1 MGIYEVM
8 FIVRP
13 DLETVEHE
21 EAISGLQDAITKNH
35 GTVGTVVDWR
45 KRRLSYEIDKHIE
58 GHYYIIYFSGEGT
71 IIPEIEH
78 YFRVTDAVIR
88 YMVVRADEQE
98 FEKAA
103 EKAAAEAARAEEA
116 AVEAAMEETVATAD
130 AEEPEA
136 EEAAPVEEEA
146 APVEEEAAPVEEEA
160 APVEEEAAPAAE
172 EEPAPAAEEEPV
184 DKFETEQE

>member
-45 KRRLSYEIDKHIE
+45 KRRLSYEIDKHVE

-116 AVEAAMEETVATAD
+116 AKEETVTVSETEEPA
-130 AEEPEA
+130 AEESATEVAEAAPEA
-136 EEAAPVEEEA
+136 EETPEVEEA
-146 APVEEEAAPVEEEA
+146 ASEAEVEA
-160 APVEEEAAPAAE
+160 
-172 EEPAPAAEEEPV
+172 EPA
-184 DKFETEQE
+184 DKVETEQ

>member
-21 EAISGLQDAITKNH
+21 EAISGLQDAITKNN

-45 KRRLSYEIDKHIE
+45 KRRLSYEIDKHVE

-116 AVEAAMEETVATAD
+116 AKEETVAAAD
-130 AEEPEA
+130 AEEPAAEDA
-136 EEAAPVEEEA
+136 APETEEAASEVGRSR
-146 APVEEEAAPVEEEA
+146 
-160 APVEEEAAPAAE
+160 
-172 EEPAPAAEEEPV
+172 
-184 DKFETEQE
+184 T

>member
-116 AVEAAMEETVATAD
+116 AVEAETVATAD

-146 APVEEEAAPVEEEA
+146 APA
-160 APVEEEAAPAAE
+160 EEEAAPAAE
-172 EEPAPAAEEEPV
+172 EEPAPEAEEEPV

>member
-21 EAISGLQDAITKNH
+21 EAISGLQAAITKNH

-45 KRRLSYEIDKHIE
+45 KRRLSYEIDKHVE
-58 GHYYIIYFSGEGT
+58 GHYYIIYFNGEGT

-103 EKAAAEAARAEEA
+103 EKAAAEAAKEE
-116 AVEAAMEETVATAD
+116 MVATAD
-130 AEEPEA
+130 AEELAAVEAATEAEEVAPEVEVAPAVEETPAVEEAPEA
-136 EEAAPVEEEA
+136 EEAPPE
-146 APVEEEAAPVEEEA
+146 
-160 APVEEEAAPAAE
+160 AAE
-172 EEPAPAAEEEPV
+172 EPA
-184 DKFETEQE
+184 DKVETEQ

>member
-13 DLETVEHE
+13 DLEAAEQE

-45 KRRLSYEIDKHIE
+45 KRRLSYEIDKHVE

-103 EKAAAEAARAEEA
+103 EKAAAEVAKAELAAEEA
-116 AVEAAMEETVATAD
+116 AKEETAVITD
-130 AEEPEA
+130 AEEPAAEDVAPEAEETPEADEDAAPETEETPEA
-136 EEAAPVEEEA
+136 EEAA
-146 APVEEEAAPVEEEA
+146 
-160 APVEEEAAPAAE
+160 
-172 EEPAPAAEEEPV
+172 
-184 DKFETEQE
+184 DKIETEQ

>member
-45 KRRLSYEIDKHIE
+45 KRRLSYEIDKHVE

-116 AVEAAMEETVATAD
+116 AKVEAVAAPEADDPSAVESATEAVDAAPETED
-130 AEEPEA
+130 SPEA
-136 EEAAPVEEEA
+136 EESAPGDEEA
-146 APVEEEAAPVEEEA
+146 APEVEEAAPEA
-160 APVEEEAAPAAE
+160 
-172 EEPAPAAEEEPV
+172 EPA
-184 DKFETEQE
+184 DKVETEQ

>member
-13 DLETVEHE
+13 DLETVEQE

-116 AVEAAMEETVATAD
+116 AKEETVTVSEAEEPAAVETATEVVEAAPEAEET
-130 AEEPEA
+130 PEA
-136 EEAAPVEEEA
+136 EEAAPEAEETPEAEEA
-146 APVEEEAAPVEEEA
+146 APEVEEAAPE
-160 APVEEEAAPAAE
+160 AE
-172 EEPAPAAEEEPV
+172 EEPA
-184 DKFETEQE
+184 DKVETEQ

>member
-13 DLETVEHE
+13 DLETVEQE

-116 AVEAAMEETVATAD
+116 AKEETVTVSEAEEPAAVETATEVVEAAPEAEET
-130 AEEPEA
+130 PEA
-136 EEAAPVEEEA
+136 EEAAPEVEEA
-146 APVEEEAAPVEEEA
+146 APE
-160 APVEEEAAPAAE
+160 AE
-172 EEPAPAAEEEPV
+172 EEPA
-184 DKFETEQE
+184 DKVETEQ

>member
-45 KRRLSYEIDKHIE
+45 KRRLSYEIDKHVE

-103 EKAAAEAARAEEA
+103 EKAAAEAAKAELAAEEVA
-116 AVEAAMEETVATAD
+116 EEETAVIAD
-130 AEEPEA
+130 AEEPAAEDAASEAEEVAPDAEEATPEAEEATPDA
-136 EEAAPVEEEA
+136 EEAAPETDETPE
-146 APVEEEAAPVEEEA
+146 
-160 APVEEEAAPAAE
+160 AE
-172 EEPAPAAEEEPV
+172 EP
-184 DKFETEQE
+184 DKAETEQ